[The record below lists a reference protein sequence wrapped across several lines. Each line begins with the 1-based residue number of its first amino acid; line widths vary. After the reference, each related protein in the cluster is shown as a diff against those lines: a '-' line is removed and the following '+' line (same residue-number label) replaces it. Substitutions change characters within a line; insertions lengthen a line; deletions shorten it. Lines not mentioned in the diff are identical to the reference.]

1 MRREKK
7 NRWSGGTAGGTG
19 GSTTDSTTKS
29 LLARLEEA
37 TRATPGTPV
46 DAKLLDSLVAH
57 LEQLIDDSTSP
68 LREWLDKE
76 IEKCGQPLSK
86 CLHLAIP
93 KPGSR
98 DPERQKMVA
107 PSSLLL
113 AAGRQSQRALR
124 TLASVFTCKMNE
136 LAEHLETHDH
146 RAIGRGTVEEWCRSF
161 EWLDKQERKP
171 VRVELNG
178 SELTVA
184 GTQFRLSPLERRVVD
199 LLLQQRSKTVSFDSF
214 KNAGLA
220 RKSVYDTLYRLRSK
234 LSKSLP
240 RGTPPLIAPVPSAG
254 YRLN

>member
-1 MRREKK
+1 M
-7 NRWSGGTAGGTG
+7 GGT
-19 GSTTDSTTKS
+19 TTS
-29 LLARLEEA
+29 LLRQLEEA
-37 TRATPGTPV
+37 VCATPGTPV
-46 DAKLLDSLVAH
+46 RPSLLDDLVQH
-57 LEQLIDDSTSP
+57 LEALLDDPTSA
-68 LREWLDKE
+68 LREWLDEE
-76 IEKCGQPLSK
+76 IAKCGRPPSK

-124 TLASVFTCKMNE
+124 TLASVFTCQMNE

-146 RAIGRGTVEEWCRSF
+146 RAMGVGTVEEWRRSF

-171 VRVELNG
+171 VRIELNG
-178 SELTVA
+178 SKLTVA
-184 GTQFRLSPLERRVVD
+184 GTQFRLSSLERQVVQ

-220 RKSVYDTLYRLRSK
+220 RKSVYDTLYPLRSK